1 MDFLDPKKQR
11 QNTIVLYAGYL
22 LIGIAIIISTIVLLY
37 QANGYEVDNK
47 GKLVQNGLVF
57 FSSQPNPATIYLND
71 KKQSQQTNSRVSIP
85 AGQYSVRLARA
96 GYHDWQHTLSVQG
109 GDVQHF
115 DYPFLVP
122 KTLAPKAYGT
132 AYASVPALVSQSRDK
147 RWLMVQPNSA
157 EASFDIYDLKNPTDP
172 AVNVTIPAEIVATS
186 NGAATWKVVAW
197 ADDNQHVLLS
207 RNDASGT
214 AYIMLNR
221 AEVAQSKNL
230 TTLFNLSSGSVLT
243 LNNNKFDQY
252 YLHVPATGEL
262 SAVSLSTPTP
272 AVVIKNVQAFKTYD
286 NSTVLY
292 ATTTGAPAGK
302 VAINMFSGGQTFFLR
317 YLSAG
322 STYLLDMAGYGGTP
336 YVVLGSAAD
345 NSVYIYK
352 NPEKQLRGGSKN
364 AVAMRAIRLTNPQ
377 YLAFSP
383 TAQYILVQSGQSVA
397 VYDIFQ
403 QRLSN
408 YKESAPV
415 DAPQTHATWM
425 DGHRLVF
432 VSGGT
437 LLLHD
442 FDQTNL
448 QTLMAAAPD
457 FAPAFSPDY
466 HYVYTLAPATGGMQL
481 LQTPLLTP
489 ADL

>member
-1 MDFLDPKKQR
+1 VSDALGATTGVTVTLDFAGVRGVCFLTCLAVEGAGFLTARRISVRDVPGLWRTPSIEPRRTGCSGVLESTVFFFATTYMLMFTLIVAPLEVYCKWRHTTRQSMDFLDPKKQR

-22 LIGIAIIISTIVLLY
+22 LIGIAIIISTIILLY
-37 QANGYEVDNK
+37 QANGYEVDTK

-132 AYASVPALVSQSRDK
+132 AYASAPALVSQSRDK

-292 ATTTGAPAGK
+292 ATTTVAPGVGDHGAQK
-302 VAINMFSGGQTFFLR
+302 SR
-317 YLSAG
+317 H
-322 STYLLDMAGYGGTP
+322 
-336 YVVLGSAAD
+336 
-345 NSVYIYK
+345 
-352 NPEKQLRGGSKN
+352 
-364 AVAMRAIRLTNPQ
+364 
-377 YLAFSP
+377 
-383 TAQYILVQSGQSVA
+383 
-397 VYDIFQ
+397 
-403 QRLSN
+403 
-408 YKESAPV
+408 ESRC
-415 DAPQTHATWM
+415 D
-425 DGHRLVF
+425 
-432 VSGGT
+432 
-437 LLLHD
+437 
-442 FDQTNL
+442 
-448 QTLMAAAPD
+448 
-457 FAPAFSPDY
+457 
-466 HYVYTLAPATGGMQL
+466 
-481 LQTPLLTP
+481 
-489 ADL
+489 